1 MTLDFVKPTPVVLMP
16 FIHPSGTAS
25 IRQPERLTVTPHVPV
40 SEYRDG
46 YGNRC
51 GRAVVPAGGVTFRND
66 ALVED
71 DGRPD
76 VQVPD
81 AYQHRV
87 QELPDDVLLFLLG
100 SRYCEVDSELGDT
113 AWSLFGTLPAGWP
126 LVQAVCNFAHRHIRF
141 DYMGARANRTALDVF
156 RERTGVCRD
165 YMHLA
170 ITL

>member
-1 MTLDFVKPTPVVLMP
+1 MVRGPSVTL
-16 FIHPSGTAS
+16 
-25 IRQPERLTVTPHVPV
+25 
-40 SEYRDG
+40 
-46 YGNRC
+46 
-51 GRAVVPAGGVTFRND
+51 RNE

-71 DGRPD
+71 DGRLD

-87 QELPDDVLLFLLG
+87 QELPNDVLLFLLG
-100 SRYCEVDSELGDT
+100 SCYCEVDSELGDT
-113 AWSLFGTLPAGWP
+113 AWSLFGTRPAGWP

-165 YMHLA
+165 YMHPA
-170 ITL
+170 ITLCRSSNLPARHCTGYLGDIGVPVVSPMDFSTWLWADEIA